1 MIQQDIGDASDL
13 WSVSTPVV
21 IVCPV
26 LAIISPAAILPLS
39 FIISLTCRFA
49 FVAWGSFEIDADLLM
64 SLCGKTLNCLE

>member
-26 LAIISPAAILPLS
+26 LVIIINPAAILSLS
-39 FIISLTCRFA
+39 FIISFTCRFA
-49 FVAWGSFEIDADLLM
+49 SVAWRSFEIDADFVNVFVW
-64 SLCGKTLNCLE
+64 KNIN